1 MNKIINILKKQKPI
15 PVDRFMNLSLYNK
28 KFGYYMKNNPFG
40 KKGDFV
46 TSPHISNFFGEM
58 IGIWCVAFWEHLG
71 KPKKISIIE
80 MGPGD
85 ATLCKNLLDTF
96 KNFNN
101 FYNSVDIGLLE
112 ISNELKKIQ
121 KKKIQNKRVKWIKN
135 INTLGRGPIIFLCN
149 EFFDSLPIKQLFIK
163 KKSIYEKYI
172 KVSKNNKVEF
182 VYKKAKN
189 SLLNNI
195 KNLNLTTK
203 DSVIEYPI
211 NSIKYLN
218 QISKNINNYGGGL
231 LSFDYGYTN
240 GKNKN
245 TLQSLK
251 KHKYLSV
258 LSKPGKADITSHINY
273 KLFEKVLRKNNMDV
287 EKIIPQSEFLQKL
300 GILERANML
309 SKNMSLKEKADIFYR
324 LKRLLSHE
332 EMGSL
337 FKVLFAQKKKTKFSL
352 GF

>member
-1 MNKIINILKKQKPI
+1 MNKIISILKNQKPI
-15 PVDRFMNLSLYNK
+15 PVDRFMSIALYNK
-28 KFGYYMKNNPFG
+28 KFGYYMKKNPFG
-40 KKGDFV
+40 KKGDFI
-46 TSPHISNFFGEM
+46 TSPHVSNFFGEM

-101 FYNSVDIGLLE
+101 FYDCVDIKLLE

-121 KKKIQNKRVKWIKN
+121 KAKINNKRVKWIKS
-135 INTLGRGPIIFLCN
+135 INALDSQPKIFLCN

-163 KKSIYEKYI
+163 KNSIYEKYI
-172 KVSKNNKVEF
+172 KVSKSNKVEF
-182 VYKKAKN
+182 IYKKAKN
-189 SLLNNI
+189 NLLKNI
-195 KNLNLTTK
+195 KNLNLITQN
-203 DSVIEYPI
+203 SIIEYPI
-211 NSIKYLN
+211 NSIKYLTK
-218 QISKNINNYGGGL
+218 ISKSINNCGGGL
-231 LSFDYGYTN
+231 LSFDYGYTD
-240 GKNKN
+240 GKSKN

-251 KHKYLSV
+251 KHKYLNV

-273 KLFEKVLRKNNMDV
+273 KLFKEVLKKNHMDV
-287 EKIIPQSEFLQKL
+287 EKIISQSEFLKKL

-309 SKNMSLKEKADIFYR
+309 SKKISFKEKIDMFFR
-324 LKRLLSHE
+324 LKRLLSHK